1 MPSAGNDRSTAGEKI
16 VPVAKT
22 AATRP
27 RGARRPYCGAMA
39 RLFVAVW
46 PPTEVGEA
54 LAGLPRPDLPGV
66 RWIAP
71 ERLHV
76 TMRFLGDCDEG
87 AAFAALSRLRLSR
100 AEVVLGPAVERLG
113 RAVLVVPARGLDDL
127 AAEIIAATRHI
138 GRSPPERPF
147 TGHLTVA
154 RYRGG
159 PPDGYAP
166 PIHTTFTATEIALV
180 RSDPPGT
187 YQNVATFVLH

>member
-1 MPSAGNDRSTAGEKI
+1 MP
-16 VPVAKT
+16 
-22 AATRP
+22 
-27 RGARRPYCGAMA
+27 
-39 RLFVAVW
+39 RLFVAVR
-46 PPTEVGEA
+46 PSREA
-54 LAGLPRPDLPGV
+54 LDALDGLPRPDLVGV
-66 RWIAP
+66 RWTVP

-87 AAFAALSRLRLSR
+87 EATSALSGLRLPS

-127 AAEIIAATRHI
+127 AAEIISATRHV
-138 GRSPPERPF
+138 GESPPDRPF

-154 RYRGG
+154 RYKGR

-166 PIHTTFTATEIALV
+166 PVHAAFTATEIALV

-187 YQNVATFVLH
+187 YRNVASFALH

>member
-1 MPSAGNDRSTAGEKI
+1 MP
-16 VPVAKT
+16 
-22 AATRP
+22 
-27 RGARRPYCGAMA
+27 

-46 PPTEVGEA
+46 PPREA
-54 LAGLPRPDLPGV
+54 LDALDGLPRPDLPGV
-66 RWIAP
+66 RWTVP

-87 AAFAALSRLRLSR
+87 EAVAALSGLRLPR

-113 RAVLVVPARGLDDL
+113 RAVLVVPARGLDEL
-127 AAEIIAATRHI
+127 ATEIISATRHV
-138 GRSPPERPF
+138 GQSPPDRPF

-154 RYRGG
+154 RYKGG

-166 PIHTTFTATEIALV
+166 PVHAAFTATEIALV

-187 YQNVATFVLH
+187 YRNAAGFALH

>member
-1 MPSAGNDRSTAGEKI
+1 MP
-16 VPVAKT
+16 
-22 AATRP
+22 
-27 RGARRPYCGAMA
+27 

-46 PPTEVGEA
+46 PSAEASEA
-54 LAGLPRPDLPGV
+54 LAELPRPDLPGV
-66 RWIAP
+66 RWTAP

-87 AAFAALSRLRLSR
+87 EATSALSVLRLPR

-127 AAEIIAATRHI
+127 AAGIISATRHI
-138 GRSPPERPF
+138 GRSPPDRPF
-147 TGHLTVA
+147 TAHLTVA
-154 RYRGG
+154 RYRGR

-166 PIHTTFTATEIALV
+166 PVRAAFAATEIALV

-187 YQNVATFVLH
+187 YRNVATFALH

>member
-1 MPSAGNDRSTAGEKI
+1 MP
-16 VPVAKT
+16 
-22 AATRP
+22 
-27 RGARRPYCGAMA
+27 

-46 PPTEVGEA
+46 PSEEASAA

-66 RWIAP
+66 RWTAP
-71 ERLHV
+71 GRLHV

-87 AAFAALSRLRLSR
+87 DAVVALSALRLSR
-100 AEVVLGPAVERLG
+100 AKVVLGPAVERLG

-127 AAEIIAATRHI
+127 AAEIIFATRHI
-138 GRSPPERPF
+138 GQSPPERLF

-154 RYRGG
+154 RYRGR

-166 PIHTTFTATEIALV
+166 PVYAAFTATEIALV

-187 YQNVATFVLH
+187 YQNVATFALH